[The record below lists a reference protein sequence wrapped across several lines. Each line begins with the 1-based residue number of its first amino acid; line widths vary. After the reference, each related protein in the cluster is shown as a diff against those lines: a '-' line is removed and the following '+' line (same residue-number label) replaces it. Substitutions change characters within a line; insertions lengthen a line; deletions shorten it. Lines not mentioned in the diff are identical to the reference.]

1 MLENGRAR
9 GRGREGGAEGGRR
22 EGVIK
27 SKAQRQN
34 KFQKANVGAISRMTQ
49 VCAWPASSGCG
60 VGIKSNFL
68 SICHLLGVGLV
79 FSFNMPGDS
88 LLLSPGLGL
97 RPRSHRRKELSPRVR
112 AGWGWN
118 QDPSPGHGEAQLT
131 NRVHS
136 ARGVEG
142 TVTQGRA
149 WMGKGDWALDN
160 TDKGLRPAARVHSV
174 TPFSLPP
181 SQCALNLRR

>member
-9 GRGREGGAEGGRR
+9 GRGREGEAEGGRR

-97 RPRSHRRKELSPRVR
+97 RPRSHRREKGAVPLGQSRV
-112 AGWGWN
+112 
-118 QDPSPGHGEAQLT
+118 
-131 NRVHS
+131 
-136 ARGVEG
+136 GVEPG
-142 TVTQGRA
+142 PLSWPWRGSAYKQSPQCRGSGGNSYTGEGLDGEGRL
-149 WMGKGDWALDN
+149 GPG
-160 TDKGLRPAARVHSV
+160 
-174 TPFSLPP
+174 
-181 SQCALNLRR
+181 